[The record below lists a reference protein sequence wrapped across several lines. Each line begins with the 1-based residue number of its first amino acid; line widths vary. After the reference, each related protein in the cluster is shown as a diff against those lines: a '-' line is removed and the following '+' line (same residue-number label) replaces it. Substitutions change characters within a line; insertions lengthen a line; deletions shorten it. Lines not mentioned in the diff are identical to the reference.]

1 MAVTPSAYRAVMKV
15 RPGGA
20 GGGSAAAPPA
30 AGQPSVCESIAT
42 KLRGVDRLMAEVLRD
57 WAAAAPEHGLSVRR
71 QVALLADVT
80 GTDVAFLDRAVQ
92 TLAAMPL
99 TWSAFDAGR
108 LSWSQLRGI
117 VCEARRLSVAQRA
130 VLDGC
135 LTDLLDRGPGE
146 PDRIVEVAGDVAA
159 RLDAAGQEAD
169 ERAAERGQRLVVQLG
184 FDGSSE
190 IHGVLGP
197 ELTATVCEALDALAD
212 PPVAADA
219 PPATDDDGRVLPAAA
234 RPPVSRSAQWAEALG
249 RMAAIAL
256 GGSRT
261 RARPSATVVIPIDA
275 LTSHSPDGIASMTAR
290 LLPPRGSGRRRIS
303 RLLACTLADDADL
316 VALFIDGDGMPVAIG
331 DSTSPITTPQRR
343 AVAARDQG
351 CRAPGCSAPMA
362 FCDIHHVIPREHGG
376 STEVINLAAMCR
388 ACHTRL
394 RLHRWRMRMDADG
407 TLHTRIG
414 RHDYTTRPR
423 LLQRPA
429 A

>member
-1 MAVTPSAYRAVMKV
+1 MEVLADRVSGGAPAGAPAAWPSAGQAIAADLRAVDQLMV
-15 RPGGA
+15 R
-20 GGGSAAAPPA
+20 
-30 AGQPSVCESIAT
+30 
-42 KLRGVDRLMAEVLRD
+42 VLRR
-57 WAAAAPEHGLSVRR
+57 WAVAGPEHGLSVRR

-80 GTDVAFLDRAVQ
+80 STDVAFLDRAVQ
-92 TLAAMPL
+92 TLAAMPQ
-99 TWSAFDAGR
+99 TQAAFDAGR

-159 RLDAAGQEAD
+159 RLDAAGHEAD

-197 ELTATVCEALDALAD
+197 ELTTTVCEALDALAD
-212 PPVAADA
+212 APVAADA
-219 PPATDDDGRVLPAAA
+219 SPATDDDGRRLPEAA
-234 RPPVSRSAQWAEALG
+234 RPSTSRAAQWAEALG

-261 RARPSATVVIPIDA
+261 RARPSATVVIPIGA
-275 LTSHSPDGIASMTAR
+275 LIDGDSAEGVASMTAR
-290 LLPPRGSGRRRIS
+290 LLLPRSSGRRRIS
-303 RLLACTLADDADL
+303 RLLARTLADDADL
-316 VALFIDGDGMPVAIG
+316 VALFVDGDGMPVAIG

-362 FCDIHHVIPREHGG
+362 FCDIHHVIPREDGG
-376 STEVINLAAMCR
+376 PTEVVNLAAMCR

-414 RHDYTTRPR
+414 RHDYVTRPR